1 MPWVKRNLINVIFQ
15 MKRGKNMKK
24 KDEILQILNTR
35 RSYLK
40 KVYGVRNIGLF
51 GSYSRGEE
59 GPDSDLD
66 LLIEFDRPIGF
77 FKFIELEDYLTEKL
91 GIKVELVTKD
101 ALKPLLR
108 PYIMKDIIYV

>member
-1 MPWVKRNLINVIFQ
+1 
-15 MKRGKNMKK
+15 MKR
-24 KDEILQILNTR
+24 KDEILQILNAE
-35 RSYLK
+35 RSYLNK
-40 KVYGVRNIGLF
+40 AYEVKNIGLF

-66 LLIEFDRPIGF
+66 ILVEFDRPIGF

-91 GIKVELVTKD
+91 GIKVEIVTKD
-101 ALKPLLR
+101 AIKPLLK

>member
-1 MPWVKRNLINVIFQ
+1 MS
-15 MKRGKNMKK
+15 KK
-24 KDEILQILNTR
+24 ETILQVLNAE
-35 RSYLK
+35 RSYLN
-40 KVYGVRNIGLF
+40 KVYGVNNIGLF

-59 GPDSDLD
+59 RPDSDLD
-66 LLIEFDRPIGF
+66 LLVEFDRPIGF

-101 ALKPLLR
+101 ALKPLTK